1 MLRWYFPAFT
11 GKKTREKREKTM
23 ADVKKASEVATEL
36 GISLARVKQLIK
48 AAGVAYASDRRGDY
62 LVPLNCGALITK
74 ILLKPKKRK
83 ISKKASGKKAS
94 KKAAAA

>member
-1 MLRWYFPAFT
+1 MLRWYFQTCIA
-11 GKKTREKREKTM
+11 KKTRENREKTM
-23 ADVKKASEVATEL
+23 ADVRKASEVATEL

-62 LVPLNCGALITK
+62 LVPLNCGALITRV
-74 ILLKPKKRK
+74 LLKPKKRK
-83 ISKKASGKKAS
+83 VSKKASGKKAS